1 MTRTEIQGIHF
12 PHNNRD
18 GLETLRFSPFNQLTR
33 LLAREICTDS
43 VITTT
48 NINTTSAC
56 FVPFFF
62 NTLCQFIS
70 LFDQRTLIFDF
81 THVRWLRTGML
92 SGEYES
98 HGEEQKWKAKRSLLE
113 FVTVRLP
120 FSTDHVGY
128 LHFFQFFVL
137 STNATITQSIEDQK
151 KTYTK
156 MNNYSINFN
165 GSNMYDLW
173 VIN

>member
-1 MTRTEIQGIHF
+1 M
-12 PHNNRD
+12 
-18 GLETLRFSPFNQLTR
+18 
-33 LLAREICTDS
+33 
-43 VITTT
+43 
-48 NINTTSAC
+48 
-56 FVPFFF
+56 
-62 NTLCQFIS
+62 
-70 LFDQRTLIFDF
+70 
-81 THVRWLRTGML
+81 
-92 SGEYES
+92 
-98 HGEEQKWKAKRSLLE
+98 
-113 FVTVRLP
+113 RLP